1 MKFISPD
8 EFNEL
13 SLPIDV
19 PDKVIEACRCIF
31 ILGMHLNIA
40 VVICGITNPQG
51 MIDLFDAMELIIEQ
65 IEELISTN

>member
-13 SLPIDV
+13 CLPIDV

-51 MIDLFDAMELIIEQ
+51 MIDLFDAMELIIAQ
-65 IEELISTN
+65 IGE